1 MQYITKFYSRL
12 SGKKE
17 MRDFDNDVEMYPQ
30 LPQPY
35 MDRGNKRLS
44 LNDYQGAI
52 EDFSM
57 AAVLDPNYPM
67 NYYNLGVAKF
77 CLKDMRGAIDAFS
90 QAINLKPQTAWF
102 RFNRGLAKCSSGDIV
117 GGIADLTKA
126 IELNP
131 KYVEAH
137 ILRGKAK
144 GGFVKGCYNPLN
156 DPELISIFE
165 GDLQSLEQ
173 EITELGNRRLLHQL
187 FTNWEN

>member
-1 MQYITKFYSRL
+1 MQYITKFYNRL
-12 SGKKE
+12 RGKKE
-17 MRDFDNDVEMYPQ
+17 MNDFDNDVEMYPH

-77 CLKDMRGAIDAFS
+77 CLKDMRGSIDLFS

-156 DPELISIFE
+156 DPELLSIFE
-165 GDLQSLEQ
+165 GDLDSLNK
-173 EITELGNRRLLHQL
+173 EIDEIEKAKLRRMV
-187 FTNWEN
+187 NSN

>member
-1 MQYITKFYSRL
+1 MQYISKFNSRL
-12 SGKKE
+12 KGKKE
-17 MRDFDNDVEMYPQ
+17 MKDFDNDVEMYPH

-44 LNDYQGAI
+44 LNDYHGAL

-77 CLKDMRGAIDAFS
+77 CLNDMRGAINAFS
-90 QAINLKPQTAWF
+90 QAIILKPQNDWF
-102 RFNRGLAKCSSGDIV
+102 RYNRGLAKCASGDIV
-117 GGIADLTKA
+117 GGIGDLTKA

-137 ILRGKAK
+137 ILRGSAK

-156 DPELISIFE
+156 DNELLSIFQ
-165 GDLQSLEQ
+165 GDFDSLKK
-173 EITELGNRRLLHQL
+173 EIAEIEKSRLLNYL
-187 FTNWEN
+187 DKS

>member
-12 SGKKE
+12 SGKIE
-17 MRDFDNDVEMYPQ
+17 MKDFDNDVEMYPH

-77 CLKDMRGAIDAFS
+77 CLKDMRGSIDSFS

-156 DPELISIFE
+156 DPELISNFE
-165 GDLQSLEQ
+165 GDLDSLKK
-173 EITELGNRRLLHQL
+173 EIAEIEKSRLLNYL
-187 FTNWEN
+187 DKS